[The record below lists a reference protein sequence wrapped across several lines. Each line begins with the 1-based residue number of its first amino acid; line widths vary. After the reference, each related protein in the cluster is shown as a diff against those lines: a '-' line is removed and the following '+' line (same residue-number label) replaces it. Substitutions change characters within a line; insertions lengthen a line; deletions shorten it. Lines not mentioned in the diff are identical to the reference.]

1 VISLLDPRL
10 YLAFAIA
17 CGVSYAAGRYQQ
29 YRADEKSHAADM
41 ALAAEKTRELERNA
55 EKVNQRITDALSEA
69 NRRAS
74 ANGRLA
80 ADRLRALS
88 AARSEAAVSCSRL
101 DAPAASIV
109 PERVVTDSLALAE
122 RADDTARQLAACQAY
137 VREVVRPFGAD

>member
-1 VISLLDPRL
+1 MFSILHVI
-10 YLAFAIA
+10 AAIA
-17 CGVSYAAGRYQQ
+17 VSSGISFGAGRFYQ
-29 YRADEKSHAADM
+29 YRADEKAHAADM

-88 AARSEAAVSCSRL
+88 AARSEAAAACSRL

-109 PERVVTDSLALAE
+109 PERTGVDLVALAE
-122 RADDTARQLAACQAY
+122 RADETARQLQACQSY
-137 VREVVRPFGAD
+137 VREVIKP

>member
-1 VISLLDPRL
+1 MIFLDPRL
-10 YLAFAIA
+10 YLAVALA
-17 CGVSYAAGRYQQ
+17 CGLSYAGGRYQQ
-29 YRADEKSHAADM
+29 WRHDEKAHAADM
-41 ALAAEKTRELERNA
+41 AQAAEHAREVERNA
-55 EKVNQRITDALSEA
+55 EKANRGIADALSEA

-88 AARSEAAVSCSRL
+88 AARSEAAAACSRL

-122 RADDTARQLAACQAY
+122 RADDTARQLQACQSY
-137 VREVVRPFGAD
+137 IREVVKP

>member
-1 VISLLDPRL
+1 MSFLDPRVW
-10 YLAFAIA
+10 LAVVIA
-17 CGVSYAAGRYQQ
+17 CAVSYGTGRYQQ
-29 YRADEKSHAADM
+29 WRADEKAHAADM

-88 AARSEAAVSCSRL
+88 VARSQAAAACSRL
-101 DAPAASIV
+101 DAPAISLV
-109 PERVVTDSLALAE
+109 PANVGADLVALAE
-122 RADDTARQLAACQAY
+122 RADETARQLQACQSY
-137 VREVVRPFGAD
+137 VHEVIQP

>member
-1 VISLLDPRL
+1 MFSLLDPRL

-17 CGVSYAAGRYQQ
+17 CGVSYGAGRYQQ
-29 YRADEKSHAADM
+29 WRADEKAHAADM

-88 AARSEAAVSCSRL
+88 AARSEAATACSRV
-101 DAPAASIV
+101 DAPAIAV
-109 PERVVTDSLALAE
+109 LPERTGGDLVALAE
-122 RADDTARQLAACQAY
+122 RADETARQLAACQAY
-137 VREVVRPFGAD
+137 VREVVKP

>member
-1 VISLLDPRL
+1 MFSLLDPRL
-10 YLAFAIA
+10 YLVIGALCLAA
-17 CGVSYAAGRYQQ
+17 YGAGRWQQ
-29 YRADEKSHAADM
+29 WRADEKSHAADM

-88 AARSEAAVSCSRL
+88 AARSEAAAACSRL
-101 DAPAASIV
+101 DAPAISLV
-109 PERVVTDSLALAE
+109 PANVGADLVALAE
-122 RADDTARQLAACQAY
+122 RADETARQLQACQSY
-137 VREVVRPFGAD
+137 VREVIKP

>member
-1 VISLLDPRL
+1 MLSLLDPRL
-10 YLAFAIA
+10 YIAFAIA

-29 YRADEKSHAADM
+29 YRADEKAHAADM

-88 AARSEAAVSCSRL
+88 AARSEAAAACSRL
-101 DAPAASIV
+101 DAPAAGTL
-109 PERVVTDSLALAE
+109 PGVVRESLVNEAE
-122 RADDTARQLAACQAY
+122 RADELARQLEALQSY
-137 VREVVRPFGAD
+137 VREVVKP